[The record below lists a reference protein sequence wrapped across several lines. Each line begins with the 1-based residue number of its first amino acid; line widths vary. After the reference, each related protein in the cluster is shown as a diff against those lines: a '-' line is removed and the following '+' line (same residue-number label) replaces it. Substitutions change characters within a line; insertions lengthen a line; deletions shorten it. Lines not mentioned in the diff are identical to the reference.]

1 LHVIDASREDL
12 VADLSGSRALE
23 RTELHRV
30 FVDESRGAGAPPWAL
45 IVGDG
50 VFGPDPADAA
60 LLERLAAIAH
70 RAGAPFIAG
79 ASPSIAGCPGFDAS
93 PEPETWTPGI
103 NAEWN
108 AFRRSAGASWIGL
121 VLPRFMLRLPY
132 GHALDACESFT
143 FEEMRTPPGHN
154 DYLWGNGAFACA
166 MMIAESFAESGW
178 SMRPGTHQDLGGLP
192 VHVYR
197 EHHEAVAKPCAE
209 SLMTERAAARLI
221 EHGLMPLASIKDA
234 DRVRLVRFLSVASP
248 ECALSGRWQ
257 SQARA

>member
-1 LHVIDASREDL
+1 
-12 VADLSGSRALE
+12 
-23 RTELHRV
+23 
-30 FVDESRGAGAPPWAL
+30 
-45 IVGDG
+45 
-50 VFGPDPADAA
+50 
-60 LLERLAAIAH
+60 
-70 RAGAPFIAG
+70 
-79 ASPSIAGCPGFDAS
+79 
-93 PEPETWTPGI
+93 
-103 NAEWN
+103 
-108 AFRRSAGASWIGL
+108 
-121 VLPRFMLRLPY
+121 
-132 GHALDACESFT
+132 
-143 FEEMRTPPGHN
+143 
-154 DYLWGNGAFACA
+154 